1 MARPVTSPGLDGFI
15 PEVWVAAIQA
25 PYEKSLVYAQP
36 TIVNDQYTGEIANV
50 GDTVHFSA
58 ISAPTV
64 RDYDVLEPLEYEQLE
79 VATNSLKIDQGK
91 YFAFYV
97 NDTDEV
103 QAAGPYRDPAVRAA
117 AQKLRAQT
125 DSYVGQKMVNDAG
138 SKLGNVDIA
147 RASENDL
154 WDVLIDMRTALNK
167 EGVPTDGRFVI
178 LGPESE
184 AAALRTPGF
193 VKVNEAGTDD
203 ALRQGVIGRLAGF
216 DVLVS
221 PDAPVKS
228 GREGIVAGN
237 RDAVWYAQQILKVE
251 SNRSERQFAD
261 YVRGLNVFGADVI
274 RPEAMASA
282 WIKVNK
288 TADAPAGNA

>member
-1 MARPVTSPGLDGFI
+1 MATPITTEGLDGFI
-15 PEVWVAAIQA
+15 PEIWVAALQA

-36 TIVNDQYTGEIANV
+36 TIVNNQFTGEITGK
-50 GDTVHFSA
+50 GDTVHFSS

-64 RDYDVLEPLEYEQLE
+64 RDYNVTEALEYEQLE
-79 VATNSLKIDQGK
+79 VEANTLTIDQGK

-117 AQKLRAQT
+117 AQKLRVET
-125 DSYVGQKMVNDAG
+125 DTYIGDKMVNGAG
-138 SKLGNVDIA
+138 AKLGNVDIV
-147 RASENDL
+147 RGSENDL

-193 VKVNEAGTDD
+193 VKVNESGSDQV
-203 ALRQGVIGRLAGF
+203 LRNGVIGRLAGF

-221 PDAPVKS
+221 ADAPVKS

-237 RDAVWYAQQILKVE
+237 RDAVWYAQQITKVE
-251 SNRSERQFAD
+251 SARSERQFAD
-261 YVRGLNVFGADVI
+261 YVRGLNVFGADVV
-274 RPEAMASA
+274 RPEALASA
-282 WIKVNK
+282 WVKVNK
-288 TADAPAGNA
+288 ATAGAAA